1 VIAKDKLSKLS
12 GIQVKELILWLSI
25 AEVIRDV
32 DELEFSV
39 GIASADFP
47 VRNFDECPA
56 CGLWIVA
63 LSLKTS
69 T

>member
-39 GIASADFP
+39 KEPSQS
-47 VRNFDECPA
+47 NS
-56 CGLWIVA
+56 
-63 LSLKTS
+63 LSFL
-69 T
+69 

>member
-1 VIAKDKLSKLS
+1 
-12 GIQVKELILWLSI
+12 VKELILWLSI

>member
-1 VIAKDKLSKLS
+1 
-12 GIQVKELILWLSI
+12 VKELILWLSI

-56 CGLWIVA
+56 CGLW
-63 LSLKTS
+63 L
-69 T
+69 